1 MSRTAVGQ
9 TREREVQ
16 LPSFHIYQ
24 EERMLILQI
33 FDNVFPASVI
43 PNPFKN
49 AIRTPLLSS
58 SVSLNLNG
66 SIHLGPG
73 NPSLSTGHTS
83 VWPRGEA
90 EENQELCNG
99 SFGAGGRILNSDL
112 GLRPWQHVVARS
124 LWASQVYPQG
134 TLAALSLG
142 LWLY

>member
-1 MSRTAVGQ
+1 MSQTAVGQ

-49 AIRTPLLSS
+49 AIRTPPLSS

-73 NPSLSTGHTS
+73 NPSLSTSHTS
-83 VWPRGEA
+83 VWPCGAA

-99 SFGAGGRILNSDL
+99 SFRAGGRHMISTVLHMKEILL
-112 GLRPWQHVVARS
+112 
-124 LWASQVYPQG
+124 
-134 TLAALSLG
+134 
-142 LWLY
+142 

>member
-16 LPSFHIYQ
+16 LLSFHVYQ
-24 EERMLILQI
+24 EERMLIVQI

-43 PNPFKN
+43 PSPFTN

-83 VWPRGEA
+83 VWPCGEK
-90 EENQELCNG
+90 QRKTK
-99 SFGAGGRILNSDL
+99 SFAMAVSV
-112 GLRPWQHVVARS
+112 H
-124 LWASQVYPQG
+124 PQG
-134 TLAALSLG
+134 TPAALSLG

>member
-1 MSRTAVGQ
+1 
-9 TREREVQ
+9 
-16 LPSFHIYQ
+16 
-24 EERMLILQI
+24 MLILQI